1 MGKKLIKSAKKTEL
15 GTDRQSSEFGSD
27 LKEESRNP
35 FSKKWARLLSALD
48 APTDAILASKLGI
61 TQPSVAGAKR
71 KERIPPGWITD
82 IALNRGVSAD
92 WLLTGE
98 GEMSRGGT
106 EKARQVPPR
115 QAGPIYND
123 AEPGEESHATAPPKN
138 IGDLVSKTIEVLQSQ
153 TVFETALTSN
163 IEAFHHAIS
172 LEKKIDNVEDRIMN
186 KISKRLDDLESD
198 NKKLRRENKQLRDEI
213 QRDRDQSVAE
223 DTG

>member
-1 MGKKLIKSAKKTEL
+1 MEDRTKIESSDLSSDLSQKSPNQNSGHRIKHLRENVGISQKAASQKIGIAQSTIQRYEQGSTPKGDHLIKLCS
-15 GTDRQSSEFGSD
+15 F
-27 LKEESRNP
+27 
-35 FSKKWARLLSALD
+35 F
-48 APTDAILASKLGI
+48 
-61 TQPSVAGAKR
+61 
-71 KERIPPGWITD
+71 
-82 IALNRGVSAD
+82 GVSAD
-92 WLLTGE
+92 WLLFGE
-98 GEMSRGGT
+98 GEIHTVGD
-106 EKARQVPPR
+106 KCRQEPPR
-115 QAGPIYND
+115 QAGPIYNG